1 MNRAASITINNE
13 TCTLFGLCAEV
24 CPIPVIRKDR
34 NAGMNTLPDRT
45 PLCIRCGQCMAICP
59 AEAIIVEGLEY
70 LRDFFPLPSDGTAET
85 PFLKMIQTRRSIR
98 VFKDTPVPRKVLEKV
113 VQAIA
118 FAPPGFPPLKT
129 ELVVVEDRGVIRR
142 ALPEII
148 TFYEK
153 LMTAMRNPIARFF
166 IRRSAGPST
175 FTTLENHVAPLMKS
189 RLPDLKSG
197 VNDTIT
203 RNAQAMLLFH
213 AARNAEN
220 YEADIH
226 IALTYG
232 LLIAH
237 ELGLGATAIDLIPPA
252 IEHSPAL
259 RRLFSIPD
267 GNVVVS
273 SMVLGYPRYR
283 YRRVI
288 KRDLKSV
295 TWI

>member
-1 MNRAASITINNE
+1 MNRAASITIKNE
-13 TCTLFGLCAEV
+13 TCTLCGLCAEV
-24 CPIPVIRKDR
+24 CPIPVIRKDG
-34 NAGMNTLPDRT
+34 NMGMRILPDRT
-45 PLCIRCGQCMAICP
+45 PLCISCGQCMAVCP
-59 AEAIIVEGLEY
+59 VEAITVEGLDY
-70 LRDFFPLPSDGTAET
+70 LRDFFPLPSDGTVET

-148 TFYEK
+148 TFYDK
-153 LMTAMRNPIARFF
+153 LITAMRNPIARFF
-166 IRRSAGPST
+166 IRRNAGPST
-175 FTTLENHVAPLMKS
+175 FTTLENHVVPLMKS
-189 RLPDLKSG
+189 RLSDLKGG

-220 YEADIH
+220 YETDIH

-283 YRRVI
+283 YQRSI

-295 TWI
+295 TWL